1 MRPILPCALLCAIM
15 LPGAG
20 AAERWIHV
28 RIAEEG
34 ERTDVR
40 INVPLSVAV
49 GFLGTVDRSDWE
61 GRLEVGDDDSL
72 DAHDLRQILAALED
86 APDSEMITIRDGDDE
101 LHVAKE
107 RGFLIVRADERDG
120 DRLRMKLPLK
130 VLQAAFVKGSDELD
144 LAAALD
150 ALGAHGESD
159 LVTIE
164 GDTERVRIWVD
175 SDQSGGD

>member
-1 MRPILPCALLCAIM
+1 MRPILPCALLCAIVI
-15 LPGAG
+15 PGG
-20 AAERWIHV
+20 SAAERWIHV

-40 INVPLSVAV
+40 INVPLSVAI
-49 GFLGTVDRSDWE
+49 GFLGTVDPSDWA
-61 GRLEVGDDDSL
+61 REVEIGEHESF
-72 DAHDLRQILAALED
+72 DARELRQILTALED

-120 DRLRMKLPLK
+120 DRLRLRLPLK

-150 ALGAHGESD
+150 ALGGHGESD

-175 SDQSGGD
+175 ANQSGGD

>member
-1 MRPILPCALLCAIM
+1 MRPILPCALLCAFLI
-15 LPGAG
+15 PGAG
-20 AAERWIHV
+20 AAERWLHV

-49 GFLGTVDRSDWE
+49 GFLATVDPSDWT
-61 GRLEVGDDDSL
+61 GRVEVGDDEAL
-72 DAHDLRQILAALED
+72 DTRELRQILTALED

-120 DRLRMKLPLK
+120 DRLRVRLPLK

-150 ALGAHGESD
+150 ALGGHGGSD

-175 SDQSGGD
+175 ANQSGGD